1 MELKA
6 LAKKLF
12 TPAFDAFDFAEAIEQ
27 DNAAYV
33 AKILKYYPQAANW
46 SDDKGRSALNLAV
59 EQPRPKAAKLLI
71 AAGADIEHPDPK
83 CSDMRPL
90 HRCLMMNDEDVAETL
105 VDKGAD
111 VNARD
116 GLGQTAFHLA
126 VSDGHE
132 PLLRKMTAKKA
143 DINAVCN
150 DFTPLMLAAMADNRQ
165 AIKLLVHKGADIGI
179 RKSNGVTADMLARSR
194 EMQEYLGRVKNEY
207 DALRSA
213 QAKEKAALDARLA
226 DERRKAAEQAAI
238 TATIDSMTAG
248 AAAPVKPLKRLRLSR
263 PVQ

>member
-6 LAKKLF
+6 LTRKLF

-33 AKILKYYPQAANW
+33 AKILKYHPTAANW
-46 SDDKGRSALNLAV
+46 TDDKGRSALNLAV
-59 EQPRPKAAKLLI
+59 EQRRPNVAKLLI
-71 AAGADIEHPDPK
+71 AAGADIEHPDPR

-90 HRCLMMNDEDVAETL
+90 HRCLMMNDEDIAEAL

-116 GLGQTAFHLA
+116 GLDQTAFYMG
-126 VSDGHE
+126 VSEGHE
-132 PLLRKMTAKKA
+132 PLLRKMIAKKA
-143 DINAVCN
+143 DIDVVCG
-150 DFTPLMLAAMADNRQ
+150 DTTPLMLAAMADNKE
-165 AIKLLVHKGADIGI
+165 AIRLLVHKGADIGI
-179 RKSNGVTADMLARSR
+179 RKSNGVTADQLARSK
-194 EMQEYLGRVKNEY
+194 EMEEYLGRVKNEY
-207 DALRSA
+207 DALHSA
-213 QAKEKAALDARLA
+213 EAKAKAALDARLA

-238 TATIDSMTAG
+238 TATIDSMTSG

-263 PVQ
+263 PAQ